1 MPMRFNLSAL
11 GAEVQYV
18 FTKLGEYRSKAAVI
32 PSVAEEIMV
41 KLTSQFNWSLS
52 DMLRCW
58 PDSKE

>member
-18 FTKLGEYRSKAAVI
+18 FIKLGEYRSKAAVI
-32 PSVAEEIMV
+32 PSVAEEMV
-41 KLTSQFNWSLS
+41 LTSQFNWSLS

-58 PDSKE
+58 SDSKE